1 MDGPHFLP
9 STAPAAPCAAPRVSI
24 VIPVYRGEKT
34 VGQLVRTLE
43 AGLAERYDLDIILV
57 NDGSPDNSAAVC
69 RQLAA
74 EVPGVRFVDLSRNFG
89 EHNAVMAGLNQAAG
103 DYAVIM
109 DDDFQNPPEEVG
121 KLIEE
126 IRRGYD
132 VVFSYYEKKRHH
144 WLRNLGSRF
153 NNYVASVLLEKPRD
167 VYLSSFKAIS
177 RFTVDEI
184 VKYQGPYPY
193 VDGLIFRV
201 TRNYSRV
208 LVRHDARREGRS
220 GYTPAKLVS
229 LWLNMFTSFS
239 VVPLRMATWAGFLFS
254 LMGLLIAAVFAV
266 EKLRHPELPVGWAS
280 LICSLFV
287 IGGVQLFALGMIGEY
302 LGRLFLKINGQ
313 PQFVIREIVEGA
325 RVRNSPPLAA
335 ESPQSNIPSPTATFP
350 VSRDG
355 PEAAGKNQTDR

>member
-1 MDGPHFLP
+1 MDEPHLLP
-9 STAPAAPCAAPRVSI
+9 STSPVAPFAAPRVSI

-34 VGQLVRTLE
+34 VGRLVRELE
-43 AGLAERYDLDIILV
+43 AGLAQRYDLQIVLV

-74 EVPGVRFVDLSRNFG
+74 EVPAVSFVDLSRNFG

-103 DYAVIM
+103 DWAVIM
-109 DDDFQNPPEEVG
+109 DDDFQNPPEEVE

-132 VVFSYYEKKRHH
+132 VVFACYEKKRHH

-153 NNYVASVLLEKPRD
+153 NNCVASLLLEKPRD

-177 RFTVDEI
+177 RFTIDEI
-184 VKYQGPYPY
+184 IKDQGPYPY
-193 VDGLIFRV
+193 VDGLILRV

-208 LVRHDARREGRS
+208 LVRHDVRRDGKS
-220 GYTPAKLVS
+220 GYTLAKLVG

-239 VVPLRMATWAGFLFS
+239 VVPLRLATWAGFLFS
-254 LMGLLIAAVFAV
+254 LLGLLSAAGFAV
-266 EKLRHPELPVGWAS
+266 EKLRNPELPVGWAS
-280 LICSLFV
+280 VICSLFV

-325 RVRNSPPLAA
+325 KVRNSPPFVDQSPRDTEKSAPRGRHQ
-335 ESPQSNIPSPTATFP
+335 ES
-350 VSRDG
+350 G
-355 PEAAGKNQTDR
+355 